1 MMTPGVRGSYVEFTI
16 PFSALLPPA
25 HAMQALIGLA
35 YGQETALN
43 PAVSVAVL
51 LATVLL
57 GFGLAI
63 YLFDWDRVNRTRRGH
78 PLMALLVLVPYVVG
92 IFLD

>member
-1 MMTPGVRGSYVEFTI
+1 MAE
-16 PFSALLPPA
+16 A
-25 HAMQALIGLA
+25 
-35 YGQETALN
+35 EKLN
-43 PAVSVAVL
+43 LTVSVWVL

-63 YLFDWDRVNRTRRGH
+63 YLFDWDRVNRARRGH

-92 IFLD
+92 MFLG

>member
-1 MMTPGVRGSYVEFTI
+1 ML
-16 PFSALLPPA
+16 PFSSLLPPA
-25 HAMQALIGLA
+25 HAMQALVGLA
-35 YGQETALN
+35 YGHETVLD
-43 PAVSVAVL
+43 PTVSAGVL

-63 YLFDWDRVNRTRRGH
+63 YLFDWDRVNRARRGH

-92 IFLD
+92 YEFPS